1 MAHFKDL
8 EKCDYFGGQLKDVL
22 LAVGWLDKDHEFS
35 QGKVSE
41 VNMDLL
47 KMYCEKPLWVH
58 VFRGFHDCNLC
69 ETQGSRNDNKGVFS
83 NAGLFGV
90 QKESGQ
96 LESGIGKR
104 KSALNVFVPYK
115 DKIFVAPENIV
126 HYIIEHGYQPPNEFF
141 DVLRS
146 APKPD
151 QRKLIDELV
160 KIGGNSFDP
169 QK

>member
-90 QKESGQ
+90 QKASGQ

-104 KSALNVFVPYK
+104 KSALNVFPGMPHSLVNKRPFIK
-115 DKIFVAPENIV
+115 SAVIFSE
-126 HYIIEHGYQPPNEFF
+126 
-141 DVLRS
+141 
-146 APKPD
+146 
-151 QRKLIDELV
+151 RKRLDTEAKEI
-160 KIGGNSFDP
+160 IGGMLD
-169 QK
+169 